1 MMKDMGGLMKQA
13 KQMQEQLK
21 KVQKELEKEL
31 VTGESGNGIVE
42 VTMTGSQKCVGVKL
56 DPDRMK
62 DLSNDRLQSL
72 VLLAVNDALE
82 SSRKLMAKKMG
93 PISGGL
99 GGLGGLKF

>member
-1 MMKDMGGLMKQA
+1 MMKDIGGLMKQA

-21 KVQKELEKEL
+21 KVQKDLENEL
-31 VTGESGNGIVE
+31 VNGDSGNGTVE
-42 VTMTGSQKCVGVKL
+42 VVMTGSQKCVKVKL
-56 DPDRMK
+56 DPDKVK

-82 SSRKLMAKKMG
+82 QSRKLMAKKMG